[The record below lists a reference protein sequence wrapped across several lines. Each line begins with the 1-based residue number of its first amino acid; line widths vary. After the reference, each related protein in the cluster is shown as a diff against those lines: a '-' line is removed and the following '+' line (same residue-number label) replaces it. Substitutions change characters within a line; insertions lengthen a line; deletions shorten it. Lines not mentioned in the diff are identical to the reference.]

1 MIQYYIDKVW
11 VDDEQIYARAT
22 DGKVANY
29 AFSQWPRL
37 AKATPEQR
45 RTFEIVHDGIY
56 WPLVDEDLSFQG
68 MFADCGFCDKMAPEE
83 SVVYRKPFGTDDN
96 NLLQVAEAAAPFGN
110 S

>member
-1 MIQYYIDKVW
+1 M
-11 VDDEQIYARAT
+11 A
-22 DGKVANY
+22 
-29 AFSQWPRL
+29 
-37 AKATPEQR
+37 
-45 RTFEIVHDGIY
+45 
-56 WPLVDEDLSFQG
+56 LVDEDLSFQG